1 LCIIINERLI
11 RTLFIIQQN
20 FIRTKYF
27 DREFDLLQYSQPLWI
42 IQLESISMKFL
53 LQHHHHAPCCSLV
66 LTTTTRGGGCLL
78 PKIFNGN
85 KAKIKR
91 RKENQRKPAKMVG

>member
-1 LCIIINERLI
+1 MRIINERLI

-27 DREFDLLQYSQPLWI
+27 DRESDLLQYSQPLWI

-53 LQHHHHAPCCSLV
+53 LQHHHHAPPRCSLV

-85 KAKIKR
+85 KAKIK
-91 RKENQRKPAKMVG
+91 KGKKINENPPKW

>member
-1 LCIIINERLI
+1 
-11 RTLFIIQQN
+11 
-20 FIRTKYF
+20 
-27 DREFDLLQYSQPLWI
+27 
-42 IQLESISMKFL
+42 
-53 LQHHHHAPCCSLV
+53 V